1 MTKAE
6 IKINRQISYME
17 YMLRTK
23 KIKYSYTKAK
33 PYYFLKQIEKGEEKL
48 RKMKSELI

>member
-6 IKINRQISYME
+6 RIIIKHISSMK

-23 KIKYSYTKAK
+23 EIKYSYTKAK
-33 PYYFLKQIEKGEEKL
+33 PYYFLKQIEKGQEKL
-48 RKMKSELI
+48 RKMKSEFI